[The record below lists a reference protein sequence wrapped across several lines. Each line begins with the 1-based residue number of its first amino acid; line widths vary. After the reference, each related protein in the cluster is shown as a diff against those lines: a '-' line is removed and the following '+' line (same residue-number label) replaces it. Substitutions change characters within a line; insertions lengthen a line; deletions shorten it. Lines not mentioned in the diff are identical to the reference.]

1 VIKNG
6 SWRQTN
12 ASRYIRKFQSRRSL
26 LVWQIYG
33 KRLDGWSNEDHP
45 TEKVPGDP
53 STLPE
58 GVNPNAADVDFL
70 GRACPPPNAGVPPLS
85 AEEKLTFA
93 RWIDLGAPISRQ
105 QPDYKERGWFL
116 DELRPTLSVNLPR
129 AGSNAPLALIRIG
142 MYDYYSGLD
151 ENTFEVRFDFAIDGM
166 PAGQN
171 AAPNFK
177 KTHPGV
183 WEWQLSEP
191 IQSLTEGNL
200 KVSVKDRQG
209 NLVRLDRRFSVAAR
223 TAQVDRK

>member
-1 VIKNG
+1 
-6 SWRQTN
+6 
-12 ASRYIRKFQSRRSL
+12 
-26 LVWQIYG
+26 
-33 KRLDGWSNEDHP
+33 
-45 TEKVPGDP
+45 
-53 STLPE
+53 
-58 GVNPNAADVDFL
+58 
-70 GRACPPPNAGVPPLS
+70 LS

-142 MYDYYSGLD
+142 MHDYYSGLD

-209 NLVRLDRRFSVAAR
+209 NLVRLDRRFSVAAQ